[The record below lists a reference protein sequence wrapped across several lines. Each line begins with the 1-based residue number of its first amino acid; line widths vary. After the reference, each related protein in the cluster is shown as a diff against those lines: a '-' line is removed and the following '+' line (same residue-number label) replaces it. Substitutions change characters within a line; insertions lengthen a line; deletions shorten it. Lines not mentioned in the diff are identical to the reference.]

1 MGAWSPALQSI
12 MQIFNTEGPTEL
24 PCPVQHVLVSH
35 QLTTRQQLHLEH
47 AMGHT
52 GDILRL
58 FVPLQIWPLTKFNSC
73 KTSQKLIFY
82 HQKQRLNYHQPL
94 LGDDCFPTPS
104 LVNTWKHLYEK
115 KKISKLPSSHTITI
129 SISTFCTFFS
139 FHSFQFPEYQQKRY
153 QEGRILNVSG
163 GSRNSKLIRDKY
175 STNNKPVSKP
185 LCIYN
190 HVLHQGL
197 QLFWFENSFIL
208 FYKPLKPLKPRLNTM
223 KYLKYVE

>member
-94 LGDDCFPTPS
+94 LGDDCFPNPS
-104 LVNTWKHLYEK
+104 LVNTWKHLYK
-115 KKISKLPSSHTITI
+115 KKKSLSCLHHILSLSASAHFALFSAFTA
-129 SISTFCTFFS
+129 SNLQSTSRRDTRKEES
-139 FHSFQFPEYQQKRY
+139 WMYQ
-153 QEGRILNVSG
+153 
-163 GSRNSKLIRDKY
+163 
-175 STNNKPVSKP
+175 
-185 LCIYN
+185 
-190 HVLHQGL
+190 
-197 QLFWFENSFIL
+197 
-208 FYKPLKPLKPRLNTM
+208 
-223 KYLKYVE
+223 VEAETAN